1 MWDFLFAITYH
12 LQNSCARFL
21 FGPGVIRKWDSVTPF
36 LKDAHFL
43 PVKQRIEFKIGLTV
57 FKCLNNMA
65 PQYLSECIKVKN
77 EPVKSLRGHEDY
89 FLLDVPPVPNLK
101 RTERSFTYCAPE
113 VWNRLPYE
121 LRSCPN
127 IAVFKHK
134 LKTFLFVKAF
144 GDPK

>member
-1 MWDFLFAITYH
+1 MNDIKNWMLA
-12 LQNSCARFL
+12 N
-21 FGPGVIRKWDSVTPF
+21 K
-36 LKDAHFL
+36 LK
-43 PVKQRIEFKIGLTV
+43 
-57 FKCLNNMA
+57 LN
-65 PQYLSECIKVKN
+65 PDKTEVKN

-127 IAVFKHK
+127 IALFKNK
-134 LKTFLFVKAF
+134 LKTFLFIKAF
-144 GDPK
+144 GDS